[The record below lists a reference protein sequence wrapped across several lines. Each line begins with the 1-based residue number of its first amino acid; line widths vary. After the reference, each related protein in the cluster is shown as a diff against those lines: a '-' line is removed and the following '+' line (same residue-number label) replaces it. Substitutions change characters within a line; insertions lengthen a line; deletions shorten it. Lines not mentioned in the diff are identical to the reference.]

1 MGVAPCGIDGCGRLY
16 YAKGLCA
23 LHYNR
28 KRVTGDAGEAG
39 LRRKPAS
46 DGNVWRWTDPK
57 NGYVYLTLPDDRSKR
72 VLEHRTV
79 METHIGRSLFRD
91 ETVHHKNGDRSDN
104 RIENLELWSSSQPSG
119 QRVEDKIAWAKE
131 LLARYNEPT

>member
-57 NGYVYLTLPDDRSKR
+57 N
-72 VLEHRTV
+72 
-79 METHIGRSLFRD
+79 
-91 ETVHHKNGDRSDN
+91 N